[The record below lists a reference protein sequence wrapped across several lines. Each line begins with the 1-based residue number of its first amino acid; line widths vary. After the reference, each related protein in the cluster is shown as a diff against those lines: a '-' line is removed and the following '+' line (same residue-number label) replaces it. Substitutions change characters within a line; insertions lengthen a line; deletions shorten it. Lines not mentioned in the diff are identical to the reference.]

1 MYKGLALKTGV
12 LLAIMLFFNGMLTS
26 ITGAY
31 SSNLIFHLV
40 GFLFILAICIVRK
53 EKGLHFKEIPMV
65 FFLPGVLSVLT
76 IVLNNM
82 CIPKLG
88 ITLTIGISL
97 FGQLLISNL
106 IDHFGL
112 FEMKV
117 NKFKK
122 EKLIGFSII
131 LVGIFA
137 MIWL

>member
-1 MYKGLALKTGV
+1 MYKSLALKTGV
-12 LLAIMLFFNGMLTS
+12 LLAIMLFFNGMLTK

-31 SSNLIFHLV
+31 FSNLIFHLI

-53 EKGLHFKEIPMV
+53 NQWFYFREIPII

-76 IVLNNM
+76 IVLNNI

-97 FGQLLISNL
+97 FGQLIISNL

-122 EKLIGFSII
+122 EKLIGFAII

-137 MIWL
+137 MVWL